1 MDRKFFTDLAKEHSL
16 NASHFKWLG
25 QVRHSEIVVD
35 NVLLD
40 RLVEFQ
46 SRLERLQVMGNDEYR
61 GFYIEVPRPTP
72 EEWGDSD
79 DLIASGEYRSK
90 EEFLQDWQSSNPMET
105 LWLHVASTKYM
116 ERRTIL
122 FTDRK
127 YIRFG
132 ISNYSSYVSD
142 NNEYYDDEWFRE
154 TIARIFAYL
163 YRLADAMIAN
173 VGGFN
178 EYVAGNLPYQQR
190 TGRIS
195 RKDFN
200 RIVPRLRIEL
210 KDRETSLKALEDS
223 LCGCSVP
230 PLGAMTIRQY
240 CKYFRIAHE
249 VYSAYYRKRGVRDCI
264 YEDLQDVPEELRDVV
279 YYNQV
284 KFLDVEKLY
293 DIDSP
298 ADFMR
303 FAKDHYG
310 ELGFSRLNV
319 VAEDAERPGWLIAV
333 FNSYSANAG
342 LAIEVAT
349 SLYKSGAPLI
359 INDADKFLKIIR
371 EEDYVRLVPDSY
383 HNYMGYQEEGT
394 VYELPWE
401 YECSDNGKSPLTAGQ
416 YKEIV
421 SLAEWQE
428 VEKVK
433 VP

>member
-1 MDRKFFTDLAKEHSL
+1 
-16 NASHFKWLG
+16 
-25 QVRHSEIVVD
+25 
-35 NVLLD
+35 
-40 RLVEFQ
+40 
-46 SRLERLQVMGNDEYR
+46 
-61 GFYIEVPRPTP
+61 
-72 EEWGDSD
+72 
-79 DLIASGEYRSK
+79 
-90 EEFLQDWQSSNPMET
+90 
-105 LWLHVASTKYM
+105 
-116 ERRTIL
+116 
-122 FTDRK
+122 
-127 YIRFG
+127 
-132 ISNYSSYVSD
+132 
-142 NNEYYDDEWFRE
+142 
-154 TIARIFAYL
+154 
-163 YRLADAMIAN
+163 MIAN

-190 TGRIS
+190 TGRIA

-210 KDRETSLKALEDS
+210 NDRETSLKALEDS

-230 PLGAMTIRQY
+230 PLGTMTIRQY

-310 ELGFSRLNV
+310 ELGLSRLNV
-319 VAEDAERPGWLIAV
+319 VAEDAERLGWLIAV

-349 SLYKSGAPLI
+349 ALYKSGTPLI

-401 YECSDNGKSPLTAGQ
+401 YECSDNGKSSLTAGQ